1 MMTSWRRTRTGQLH
15 STDQR
20 VTRRQRGELRRGERR
35 TVGGQREATGEL
47 AWRLRTIAESD
58 GVPGLRFKVV
68 ERGGRKIVN
77 QLQRTNPTGSPGCSK
92 EDCPV
97 CKQPGGGGG
106 GCHKSNITYQY
117 TCKKD
122 GAVYTGETGR
132 NLYTR
137 GLEHLDKYEKKAEK
151 SFIHAHQIECHDGAP
166 AEFATKVTGSYR
178 DPLSRQ
184 VAEAVLIT
192 RSSGSTNEVLNSKSE
207 FRQPPI
213 VRVRR
218 EINVGI

>member
-1 MMTSWRRTRTGQLH
+1 MKSL
-15 STDQR
+15 
-20 VTRRQRGELRRGERR
+20 
-35 TVGGQREATGEL
+35 
-47 AWRLRTIAESD
+47 
-58 GVPGLRFKVV
+58 V
-68 ERGGRKIVN
+68 E
-77 QLQRTNPTGSPGCSK
+77 
-92 EDCPV
+92 
-97 CKQPGGGGG
+97 PGGGGG
-106 GCHKSNITYQY
+106 GCHKNNVTYQY
-117 TCKKD
+117 TCQKD

-151 SFIHAHQIECHDGAP
+151 SFMHAHQMECHEGAP
-166 AEFATKVTGSYR
+166 ADFTAKVTGSYK

-192 RSSGSTNEVLNSKSE
+192 RSSGSTSDVLNSKAE

-218 EINVGI
+218 EVNVGI

>member
-1 MMTSWRRTRTGQLH
+1 MMLRDGSRHTAPIIVP
-15 STDQR
+15 STPND
-20 VTRRQRGELRRGERR
+20 
-35 TVGGQREATGEL
+35 EL
-47 AWRLRTIAESD
+47 ARRLCTIAESE
-58 GVPGLRFKVV
+58 GVPGLTFKVV

-77 QLQRTNPTGSPGCSK
+77 QLQKTNPTGSSGCFK

-106 GCHKSNITYQY
+106 GCHKNNVTYQY
-117 TCKKD
+117 ACEED
-122 GAVYTGETGR
+122 GAVYTAETGR

-137 GLEHLDKYEKKAEK
+137 GLEHLEKYEKKAEK
-151 SFIHAHQIECHDGAP
+151 SFMYSHQMECHEGAP
-166 AEFATKVTGSYR
+166 AAFTTKVTGSYK

-192 RSSGSTNEVLNSKSE
+192 RSSGSTSEVLNSKSE

-213 VRVRR
+213 VRLRR
-218 EINVGI
+218 EVNVGI